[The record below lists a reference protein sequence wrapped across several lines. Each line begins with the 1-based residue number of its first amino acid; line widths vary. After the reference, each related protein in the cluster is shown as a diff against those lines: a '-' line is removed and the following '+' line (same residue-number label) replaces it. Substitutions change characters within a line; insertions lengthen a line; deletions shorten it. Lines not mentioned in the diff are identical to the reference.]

1 METKSVTL
9 IMKEKISAKNSILM
23 IDRSSCPE
31 VFCKKGILRNF
42 AKFTGKHLC
51 HSFLF
56 NSVASLRPAT
66 LLKKRL
72 WHRCFPKNFSK
83 FLGTPFLTEHLRWL
97 FLDRL
102 QQMQET
108 EAFITVK
115 DNKEGFPHT
124 LSFRLINPSKFDI
137 GKISQS

>member
-9 IMKEKISAKNSILM
+9 IMKEKISAKNSILL
-23 IDRSSCPE
+23 IDRSSCQE

-51 HSFLF
+51 QSFLF

-72 WHRCFPKNFSK
+72 WHRCFPQNFSK